1 MTVEHFTPDDLRA
14 FSAAVFASAGL
25 PQDHADI
32 IARDLIKANLRG
44 LDSHGPILFA
54 FPVLLQCLCC
64 SVALWPRG
72 YCDCISSG
80 FSTRLHRYRFRFIF
94 CHPTLSPSYSC

>member
-64 SVALWPRG
+64 SVAIGGEFWHLGVHALIVTPSLG
-72 YCDCISSG
+72 SFKSPG
-80 FSTRLHRYRFRFIF
+80 SLFV
-94 CHPTLSPSYSC
+94 TLSRKN

>member
-44 LDSHGPILFA
+44 LEAVPESDFSGVFARAFSRGNSTGSHEPVDRPCLFET
-54 FPVLLQCLCC
+54 
-64 SVALWPRG
+64 
-72 YCDCISSG
+72 I
-80 FSTRLHRYRFRFIF
+80 TLHG
-94 CHPTLSPSYSC
+94 

>member
-44 LDSHGPILFA
+44 LEAVTELDVSGVFA
-54 FPVLLQCLCC
+54 RPSSTPEAHKRRARDGVLRCPVEFP
-64 SVALWPRG
+64 PEYR
-72 YCDCISSG
+72 YF
-80 FSTRLHRYRFRFIF
+80 FSA
-94 CHPTLSPSYSC
+94 S